1 MGRPQQLSSLDA
13 AFLALESERV
23 PFVIGSVLRFDRRID
38 LARLRAYVD
47 AALDGLPRYRQ
58 RLARV
63 PLLGYRTWID
73 DETFAIERHVH
84 AVPTAG
90 ARDVMQVA
98 AELLSRGLPRDHP
111 PWQLWV
117 MDIGG
122 EQSAIIAIVHHSL
135 VDGVAGVQLLQHL
148 LRGAPDEN
156 LPARHGGSR
165 GRRPT
170 GYQMV
175 AAEIRRRAQSLR
187 EIGKGFSVPPAHLG
201 RAIAGLLWQGL
212 HPASDIGLNPR
223 RTGRERTIAT
233 CALDLASVKQVRTA
247 FGVTVN
253 DVVLAVTAGALR
265 GFLLRRGTDLSDSH
279 DVRAM
284 VPVSTLRRGES
295 ATSGNRVALL
305 LAPLPVDEPDPVRRL
320 RRVATATRALKENS
334 GQREAGELMVRLSD
348 ATIPALLSGVL
359 RLALSR
365 RAFNVVI
372 TNIPGPPF
380 TLYLAIIPD
389 LRPLAR
395 DLVASFDELMNSAR
409 PDAEGC
415 PLAGTR
421 FA

>member
-187 EIGKGFSVPPAHLG
+187 EIGKGSRSPRPTSGAPS
-201 RAIAGLLWQGL
+201 
-212 HPASDIGLNPR
+212 PASSG
-223 RTGRERTIAT
+223 
-233 CALDLASVKQVRTA
+233 
-247 FGVTVN
+247 
-253 DVVLAVTAGALR
+253 R
-265 GFLLRRGTDLSDSH
+265 GFTPPRTS
-279 DVRAM
+279 
-284 VPVSTLRRGES
+284 VSTRAGPDAS
-295 ATSGNRVALL
+295 ARSR
-305 LAPLPVDEPDPVRRL
+305 
-320 RRVATATRALKENS
+320 
-334 GQREAGELMVRLSD
+334 
-348 ATIPALLSGVL
+348 PALSISPRSNRSG
-359 RLALSR
+359 RPSGSR
-365 RAFNVVI
+365 
-372 TNIPGPPF
+372 
-380 TLYLAIIPD
+380 
-389 LRPLAR
+389 
-395 DLVASFDELMNSAR
+395 
-409 PDAEGC
+409 
-415 PLAGTR
+415 
-421 FA
+421 